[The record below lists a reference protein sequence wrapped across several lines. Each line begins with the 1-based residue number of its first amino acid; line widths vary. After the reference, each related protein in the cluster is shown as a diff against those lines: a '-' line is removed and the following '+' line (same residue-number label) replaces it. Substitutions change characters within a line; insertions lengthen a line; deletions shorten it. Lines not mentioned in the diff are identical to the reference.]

1 MEIRGAVAVVTGASA
16 GIGWSTSMAMA
27 REGATVVASARRRD
41 RLDALV
47 EAIHSRG
54 GRAMAVDCDVTDRD
68 AVLDLAR
75 RVQETHGRCDVLVNN
90 AGVPGGGSFPS
101 LTWEQ
106 IERVIR
112 INYVA
117 VLSCTNAF
125 LPSMLSAGRGH
136 IVNIASLAGRFAVPG
151 ASVYSSTKH
160 AVVAFSEALHFEV
173 ATQGVLVT
181 VVNPGLVATEG
192 FRHRDAIRRG
202 VRVMSP
208 ERIAE
213 LILDVLRRG
222 RAPEVSIPRSLAALQ
237 IVRLIAKT
245 PTIAA
250 FAYRSVRRTSPSGR
264 PHARRSASFRRNPLP
279 PSASVA
285 SNGRADEG
293 GGSNGG

>member
-1 MEIRGAVAVVTGASA
+1 MEIRGSVAVVTGASA
-16 GIGWSTSMAMA
+16 GIGWSTSMALA
-27 REGATVVASARRRD
+27 RDGATVVASARRRD

-125 LPSMLSAGRGH
+125 LPCSP
-136 IVNIASLAGRFAVPG
+136 PG
-151 ASVYSSTKH
+151 G
-160 AVVAFSEALHFEV
+160 
-173 ATQGVLVT
+173 AT
-181 VVNPGLVATEG
+181 
-192 FRHRDAIRRG
+192 
-202 VRVMSP
+202 S
-208 ERIAE
+208 
-213 LILDVLRRG
+213 
-222 RAPEVSIPRSLAALQ
+222 
-237 IVRLIAKT
+237 
-245 PTIAA
+245 
-250 FAYRSVRRTSPSGR
+250 
-264 PHARRSASFRRNPLP
+264 
-279 PSASVA
+279 
-285 SNGRADEG
+285 
-293 GGSNGG
+293 